1 MYKVNFL
8 YKAFSGF
15 NLNNFISFITS
26 IYLFPMESNL
36 PQLTFLETPMCSIY
50 NVMSAGSGLSA
61 SHGIQFRCRNDGR
74 PWGLSLL
81 AEHRDGQSSVEHNP
95 QPCIRPVRA
104 TDGLPPPQAY
114 LADHRRGTR
123 YQPIVAKKAC
133 SVSFLI

>member
-15 NLNNFISFITS
+15 NLDNFISFHNVHI
-26 IYLFPMESNL
+26 LFSHGIKPSSTYILRDSNV
-36 PQLTFLETPMCSIY
+36 QY

-95 QPCIRPVRA
+95 QPCVRPVRA

-114 LADHRRGTR
+114 LADHRRGTT
-123 YQPIVAKKAC
+123 YQPTVAIKAC